1 MQKYNNIQIMY
12 KYIGHENKDIFL
24 KGINNV
30 QVWVNQNMNIKI
42 VLLPR
47 EMFFINKLSFR
58 LFLQWNKQHRD
69 PLQDSMGYK
78 ACNQGKIFDLGNESK
93 HGLYGHL

>member
-12 KYIGHENKDIFL
+12 QYIGHENKDIFQ

-58 LFLQWNKQHRD
+58 LFLQWNK
-69 PLQDSMGYK
+69 
-78 ACNQGKIFDLGNESK
+78 
-93 HGLYGHL
+93 